1 MDPLHG
7 RRSVHGWG
15 GGWKHRDVAETTR
28 AGCLKSGVE
37 AFLRFFARFPKVDL
51 SVDPTGADHAPIVL
65 QDLASF
71 RRLK

>member
-1 MDPLHG
+1 
-7 RRSVHGWG
+7 
-15 GGWKHRDVAETTR
+15 ETTC

-37 AFLRFFARFPKVDL
+37 AFLGFFARFSEMDL
-51 SVDPTGADHAPIVL
+51 AVDPTGTDHAPIVL